1 MSKEVTIEMVNAFL
15 TFHTHE
21 WETFKSSCIEKHKAG
36 SPSGRD
42 FEIVSFEKDDGIL
55 VFSKEKYRNS
65 LNSISLES
73 CLQFKLKINAVK
85 RLSDGEVFMVGDRL
99 NHGSYSQNVANDKIE
114 KITIEGG
121 DLYFDGDFGT
131 EYHWTVN
138 IKTAKKASPTSRE
151 PLFVT
156 FDGVSIYDGDSY
168 YRILDTFEVQGNYNV
183 TKKPSDAT
191 IKHSFG
197 KLEAAKDYVLMNK
210 PVLSVND
217 ILSISQKSTLEFR
230 EFNKHKLKELAQ
242 QKINPL

>member
-42 FEIVSFEKDDGIL
+42 FEILEGIHEQGGKVHKWFPDNTHGGL
-55 VFSKEKYRNS
+55 SCEEQGCSIHSVRRNSDSQIFTVGDVVGAKHKANVTIKLFNIVKEKM
-65 LNSISLES
+65 
-73 CLQFKLKINAVK
+73 
-85 RLSDGEVFMVGDRL
+85 MVECGDD
-99 NHGSYSQNVANDKIE
+99 YC
-114 KITIEGG
+114 
-121 DLYFDGDFGT
+121 DLYWLT
-131 EYHWTVN
+131 KV
-138 IKTAKKASPTSRE
+138 ASPTARE

-210 PVLSVND
+210 PC
-217 ILSISQKSTLEFR
+217 LSIKEIISIRLPGSLIETKIDKFFAVSKKRLE
-230 EFNKHKLKELAQ
+230 HIVQ